1 VVAARIDGLP
11 PPEKTTLQR
20 ASVIGERFA
29 LDQLLALND
38 EAGTAPE
45 ALVRKGFFVADRDDP
60 SARSLRFKHLLIRD
74 VAYGS
79 LAKADR
85 AQLHDRFGHRLRRGS
100 GPARIQ

>member
-1 VVAARIDGLP
+1 MVAARIDGLP